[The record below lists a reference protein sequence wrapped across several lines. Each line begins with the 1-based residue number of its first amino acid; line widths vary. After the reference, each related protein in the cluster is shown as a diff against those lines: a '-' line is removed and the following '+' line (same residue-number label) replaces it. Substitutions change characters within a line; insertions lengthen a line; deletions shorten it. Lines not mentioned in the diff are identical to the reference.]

1 MNTVI
6 RLNKTKT
13 MKTSKILS
21 ILFLIFGNVISAQ
34 SIEFEKVVYADSST
48 TKEVLF
54 NRMNTR
60 LIEFIGNE
68 IEYEKSVI
76 QADKDLGIIKF
87 KQSLEYDPEGNR
99 SDDGDIN
106 YTVNVFFKDGRFKII
121 LDNIFHVGKGISLYD
136 ITNDL
141 EYPHDKRNFLKFR
154 KKAWKELKQYVD
166 MNMPKLFISYESLI
180 LVPTE
185 QEEDW

>member
-1 MNTVI
+1 MLNTVI
-6 RLNKTKT
+6 RLNKT
-13 MKTSKILS
+13 MKTSKILF
-21 ILFLIFGNVISAQ
+21 IIFLIYSNVTFAQ
-34 SIEFEKVVYADSST
+34 SIEFEKVIYADSSA
-48 TKEVLF
+48 KKGVLY

-68 IEYEKSVI
+68 LVYEKSII
-76 QADKDLGIIKF
+76 QANKNLGIIKF
-87 KQSLEYDPEGNR
+87 KQSIEYDPKGNR

-121 LDNIFHVGKGISLYD
+121 LNNIYHVGKGISLYN
-136 ITNDL
+136 ITDDL
-141 EYPHDKRNFLKFR
+141 EYPHEKRSFLKFR
-154 KKAWKELKQYVD
+154 KKAWIELKEYVD
-166 MNMPKLFISYESLI
+166 LNMPKLFKSYESLI